1 MEVTQP
7 VHHHVERVSFH
18 LQTPE
23 QIRKLS
29 VKAIT
34 ATEIFDQLNHPI
46 QGGLYDPT
54 LGPIDKGGRCAT
66 CGLGFFQ
73 CPGHFGH
80 VDLAVPVYAPLTF
93 AQMYQVLKQ
102 TCLYCHRFRVG
113 QLKVFMPFFLFPYS
127 CIMRGVDASMLG
139 QVAVAGCGPVD

>member
-1 MEVTQP
+1 MEVTSP

-18 LQTPE
+18 LLTPE

-29 VKAIT
+29 VKSIT
-34 ATEIFDQLNHPI
+34 ASEIFDQLNHPVA
-46 QGGLYDPT
+46 GGLYDPAM
-54 LGPIDKGGRCAT
+54 GPIDKGGRCQT

-113 QLKVFMPFFLFPYS
+113 SLKVN
-127 CIMRGVDASMLG
+127 
-139 QVAVAGCGPVD
+139 

>member
-1 MEVTQP
+1 MEVTSP

-18 LQTPE
+18 LLTPE

-29 VKAIT
+29 VKSIT
-34 ATEIFDQLNHPI
+34 SAEIFDQLNHPLA
-46 QGGLYDPT
+46 GGLYDVSM
-54 LGPIDKGGRCAT
+54 GPIDKGGRCGT

-80 VDLAVPVYAPLTF
+80 IDLAVPVYAPLTF

-102 TCLYCHRFRVG
+102 TCFYCHRFRVG
-113 QLKVFMPFFLFPYS
+113 TLKVIPTSLRLIY
-127 CIMRGVDASMLG
+127 G
-139 QVAVAGCGPVD
+139 